1 MAKTKILIIAGHG
14 AGDVGATA
22 KIDGK
27 TYYESTETRVMA
39 KKLQSQ
45 LKKYKNV
52 TVDLYP
58 TNRNAYEDAKKCCL
72 KKNFAN
78 YDYVIELHFNAC
90 VQDLSGNGYTTGTE
104 IFVTVNDKSTKTET
118 LITKHVSELGF
129 KNRGV
134 KKYNWTVIN
143 NAYKTGSE
151 SALFEICFIDDADDM
166 RIYLSNKDKIATNTA
181 KGIAESY
188 GLKKKASSTKSATN
202 SSTTTIS
209 KETSSS
215 TPSSSTSSSTTKKKT
230 KPTVAKPTIKNGS
243 KGTQV
248 KYLQQDLNYLGF
260 KGADCKKLTVDG
272 IVGQN
277 VVYAIKQFQ
286 KKYKLTVDGIY
297 GNNSYSKMKA
307 VMK

>member
-78 YDYVIELHFNAC
+78 YDYIIELHFNAC
-90 VQDLSGNGYTTGTE
+90 VQDLSGNGHTTGTE

-143 NAYKTGSE
+143 NAHKTGSE

-188 GLKKKASSTKSATN
+188 GLKKKVSSTKSATN
-202 SSTTTIS
+202 SSTTTTIS
-209 KETSSS
+209 KETSSTNS
-215 TPSSSTSSSTTKKKT
+215 TPSSTTKKEN
-230 KPTVAKPTIKNGS
+230 KPTIAKPTIKNGS

-260 KGADCKKLTVDG
+260 KGADGKKLTVDSIAG
-272 IVGQN
+272 TN
-277 VVYAIKQFQ
+277 VVYALKQFQ
-286 KKYKLTVDGIY
+286 KKYGLEVY
-297 GNNSYSKMKA
+297 GFYG
-307 VMK
+307 

>member
-143 NAYKTGSE
+143 NAHKIGSE

-202 SSTTTIS
+202 SSTTTTIS
-209 KETSSS
+209 KETSSTNS
-215 TPSSSTSSSTTKKKT
+215 TPSSTTKKET

-260 KGADCKKLTVDG
+260 KGADGKKLTVDSIAG
-272 IVGQN
+272 TN
-277 VVYAIKQFQ
+277 VVYALKQFQ
-286 KKYKLTVDGIY
+286 KKYGLEVDGVY
-297 GNNSYSKMKA
+297 GNNSYNKMKA
-307 VMK
+307 LLG